1 MDFATS
7 IPGFPGLFIA
17 GVFSAAL
24 RYTHTC
30 KYNILPK
37 SRMSIFTYYSH
48 FLRQPLENIHSWSTR
63 TSKFDLLCVR
73 LFFYLFHSSM
83 STNLNSLSGVILQDF
98 IKPCL
103 GRKQMSEE
111 TASTTMKLIVV
122 VLGIFC
128 TAMVFLVDKL
138 GAIIQVSRHPSFG
151 FFSITNSARA

>member
-1 MDFATS
+1 
-7 IPGFPGLFIA
+7 
-17 GVFSAAL
+17 
-24 RYTHTC
+24 
-30 KYNILPK
+30 
-37 SRMSIFTYYSH
+37 
-48 FLRQPLENIHSWSTR
+48 
-63 TSKFDLLCVR
+63 
-73 LFFYLFHSSM
+73 M

-138 GAIIQVSRHPSFG
+138 GAIIQVSKHPRIISRIG
-151 FFSITNSARA
+151 NKMYASDAHSRVTLRRNCLKVC